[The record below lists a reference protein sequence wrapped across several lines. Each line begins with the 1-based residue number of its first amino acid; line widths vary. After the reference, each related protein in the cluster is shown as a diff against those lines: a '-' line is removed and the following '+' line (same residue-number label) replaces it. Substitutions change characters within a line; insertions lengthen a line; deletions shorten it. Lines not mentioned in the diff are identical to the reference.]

1 MEAGLLLQSKFL
13 SKFGSCVTDLLYFY
27 FQRLDANALTVNIYK
42 KGGGK
47 MRKVLLVLVIISVA
61 AFASDPRLTVLGGDS
76 RLLVN
81 DYLEMWAFPGLISD
95 YNFVT
100 GSSVTAAVGDGWF
113 GIVDEFGDNTYGVA
127 INHNGYEHQVLY
139 SPGDWGVILSMDFNK
154 FAPTDTTTQ
163 KDTEIGVA
171 FGTDVP
177 IFADYSDLAIE
188 VAYDKEAVS
197 EQDTIDTSLTNLS
210 FGATLRG
217 HSDGFLNL
225 FPIISAGME
234 MTTDERTVDVSLQT
248 TDIMFDFGGGHNK
261 KVADKTN
268 LVLGVF
274 GGVRSLSFGG
284 DYEDVDSQMWIS
296 IPSITG
302 GVEQEIGKW
311 LVFRAGAESETI
323 YYTNGDFN
331 SFGTAYTTNFGV
343 GMHWDNFMM
352 DATISEGFLHDGP
365 YLVGGASNGF
375 MGSLAATYNF

>member
-1 MEAGLLLQSKFL
+1 
-13 SKFGSCVTDLLYFY
+13 
-27 FQRLDANALTVNIYK
+27 
-42 KGGGK
+42 
-47 MRKVLLVLVIISVA
+47 MRKVLLVLAVICVA
-61 AFASDPRLTVLGGDS
+61 AFASDPRLDVLGGDA

-81 DYLEMWAFPGLISD
+81 DYLEIWAFPGLISD

-100 GSSVTAAVGDGWF
+100 GSSQTAAVGDGWF
-113 GIVDEFGDNTYGVA
+113 GIVDEFGGNTYGVSV
-127 INHNGYEHQVLY
+127 NHNGYEHEVLY
-139 SPGDWGVILSMDFNK
+139 SPGDWGVIFSMDFNK
-154 FAPTDTTTQ
+154 FPEDSTTV
-163 KDTEIGVA
+163 KETEIGVA

-177 IFADYSDLAIE
+177 IFSNYSDFAVE
-188 VAYDKEAVS
+188 VVYDKEAVS

-234 MTTDERTVDVSLQT
+234 KTTDETVVDVSLQT

-274 GGVRSLSFGG
+274 GGVRSLSYGG
-284 DYEDVDSQMWIS
+284 DHEDVDSDMWITVPEIS
-296 IPSITG
+296 G

-311 LVFRAGAESETI
+311 LVFRAGAVSETI
-323 YYTNGDFN
+323 YYSKGDFN
-331 SFGTAYTTNFGV
+331 NFGTAYTTNFGI

-352 DATISEGFLHDGP
+352 DATISEGFLHNGP
-365 YLVGGASNGF
+365 YMVGGNANGF

>member
-1 MEAGLLLQSKFL
+1 
-13 SKFGSCVTDLLYFY
+13 
-27 FQRLDANALTVNIYK
+27 
-42 KGGGK
+42 
-47 MRKVLLVLVIISVA
+47 MRKVLLVLAVISIA
-61 AFASDPRLTVLGGDS
+61 AFASDPRLTVLGGDA

-100 GSSVTAAVGDGWF
+100 GSSQTAAVGDGWF
-113 GIVDEFGDNTYGVA
+113 GVVDEFGDNTYGVA
-127 INHNGYEHQVLY
+127 INHNGYEHEVLY

-154 FAPTDTTTQ
+154 SPKDSVTTQ
-163 KDTEIGVA
+163 KDTEIGIT

-177 IFADYSDLAIE
+177 LFANYSDLSIGI
-188 VAYDKEAVS
+188 AYDKAAYS
-197 EQDTIDTSLTNLS
+197 QFDSIDTSETNLD

-225 FPIISAGME
+225 FPIISVGMG
-234 MTTDERTVDVSLQT
+234 MYTDEKTVDLSLQT
-248 TDIMFDFGGGHNK
+248 TDIVFDFGGGHNK

-268 LVLGVF
+268 LVMGVF
-274 GGVRSLSFGG
+274 GGVRSLSYGG
-284 DYEDVDSQMWIS
+284 DYEDVDSDMWIT
-296 IPSITG
+296 IPEISG

-311 LVFRAGAESETI
+311 LIFRAGAVSETI
-323 YYTNGDFN
+323 YYTKGDFN
-331 SFGTAYTTNFGV
+331 TLGTNYTTNFGI

-365 YLVGGASNGF
+365 YMVGGNANGF